1 MSLTAHCPSCGAS
14 VAFRSSIS
22 ILAVCEYCRTTLLD
36 VNGKIENLGKM
47 AELAQDRSRLQI
59 GAQGVYRQKPF
70 TVIGR
75 IQLQYEQG
83 LWNEWFLL
91 FDNQQ
96 TGWLSEAGGTY
107 SLSFQ
112 HSLTTSSPAFSEL
125 QPGHRLR
132 LNNVAW
138 TVTNIERATCVAGEG
153 ELPFKVGGG
162 YPAPVVDLRSD
173 VENAFV
179 TLDYSEDEK
188 KPLLFIGETV
198 DFSSLKLRNLREDSP
213 IPATPTLQARALL
226 CQKCGAPLDLKH
238 EGILSIGCAHC
249 GSVTDPE
256 TGKLISEINR
266 STKVAPLIPI
276 GSIGVFRGEKLEV
289 IGFMQRYL
297 VSEGE
302 RYFWREY
309 LLARVDSPGYRW
321 LIEYDK
327 HWSVADVLEKDIP
340 VMKPN
345 GLQYRGETF
354 KRFQNYKGIVDY
366 VIGEFTWR
374 VEIAE
379 KAILTDYIAPPFLLS
394 QEKTDNEISW
404 SLSEYVP
411 FQEIATAF
419 KNKRLRAPVGVY
431 ANQPNPWK
439 NKSRSQ
445 WRLFFGL
452 ALLAIVLQMI
462 FSWSSHFQE
471 KEYLNYWTPLKYQA
485 ASGNS
490 GLSSPFRLDKASTLK
505 VESSTE
511 KLDNDWVEI
520 GLALVRESD
529 GEARYGS
536 VELSHYSG
544 WDVEDGSWSEN
555 KLKHTMTFRD
565 VPPGDWRLLV
575 EGIDSSNEFLV
586 RIGLGYPVSLT
597 VKSHHAPWENL
608 LILLCGLLVWPAVLS
623 FKYRRFERDRWEES
637 DYPNLSP
644 AEDD

>member
-1 MSLTAHCPSCGAS
+1 MALTAQCPSCGAS

-22 ILAVCEYCRTTLLD
+22 VLAVCEYCRTTLLD

-112 HSLTTSSPAFSEL
+112 RNLAAFKPAFSQL
-125 QPGHRLR
+125 QIGHRLR
-132 LNNVAW
+132 LNNVDW

-173 VENAFV
+173 VKNVFV
-179 TLDYSEDEK
+179 TLDYSEDENN
-188 KPLLFIGETV
+188 PLLFVGETV

-226 CQKCGAPLDLKH
+226 CQKCGAPLELKH

-266 STKVAPLIPI
+266 SAKVVPLIPI
-276 GSIGVFRGEKLEV
+276 GCIGVFRGEKLEV

-297 VSEGE
+297 VSEGVS
-302 RYFWREY
+302 YYWREY

-321 LIEYDK
+321 LIEYDG

-340 VMKPN
+340 AMRRSR
-345 GLQYRGETF
+345 LQYRGETF

-374 VEIAE
+374 VEIGE
-379 KAILTDYIAPPFLLS
+379 KVELTDYVAPPFLLS

-411 FQEIATAF
+411 FQEIAAAF
-419 KNKRLRAPVGVY
+419 KSKRLKAPVGVY

-439 NKSRSQ
+439 NKSRPV
-445 WRLFFGL
+445 WRLFLKL

-462 FSWSSHFQE
+462 FSLSSRFLE
-471 KEYLNYWTPLKYQA
+471 KEYLNYWTPLRYQA
-485 ASGNS
+485 ASEDPV
-490 GLSSPFRLDKASTLK
+490 LSSPFSLDKTSTLN
-505 VESSTE
+505 VESRTE
-511 KLDNDWVEI
+511 KLNNDWVEI

-536 VELSHYSG
+536 VELSYYSG
-544 WDVEDGSWSEN
+544 WDSEDGSWSEN
-555 KLKHTMTFRD
+555 NMKHTTTFRD
-565 VPPGDWRLLV
+565 VPPGVWRLLV
-575 EGIDSSNEFLV
+575 EGIDSSNKV
-586 RIGLGYPVSLT
+586 SDRYDPVYLT
-597 VKSHHAPWENL
+597 VRSHRAPWENL
-608 LILLCGLLVWPAVLS
+608 LLLLCGLLVWPAVLS
-623 FKYRRFERDRWEES
+623 FKSFRFETARWKES
-637 DYPNLSP
+637 DYPYFSP
-644 AEDD
+644 SEDD